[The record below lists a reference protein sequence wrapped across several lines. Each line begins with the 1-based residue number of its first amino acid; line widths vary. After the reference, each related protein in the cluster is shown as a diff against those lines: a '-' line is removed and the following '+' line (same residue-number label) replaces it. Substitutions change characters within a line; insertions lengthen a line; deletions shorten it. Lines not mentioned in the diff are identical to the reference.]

1 VDQRRIKARL
11 DDILEAISGIQ
22 ATTHGVSFTEYAAAW
37 HLCRA
42 TERGIEIIS
51 EASRSIPEALKAF
64 RPEIPW
70 RQLADIGNLLRHEY
84 QRVEPLIIWNIVQ
97 EHLPPLEE
105 AIKAISAEIESG

>member
-1 VDQRRIKARL
+1 L

-22 ATTHGVSFTEYAAAW
+22 ATTRGLSFTEYAAAW

-51 EASRSIPEALKAF
+51 EASGSIPEALKAS

-70 RQLADIGNLLRHEY
+70 RQIADIGNLLRHEY

-97 EHLPPLEE
+97 DHLPPLQD
-105 AIKAISAEIESG
+105 AIQAILTKIESG